1 MFKFLCSLIASI
13 LFIIFGL
20 INLLIWGSVILGMIF
35 CVSLATSLAIN
46 VSTILEETE
55 ENYESN

>member
-13 LFIIFGL
+13 LIIIFGM
-20 INLLIWGSVILGMIF
+20 INLTIWGSAILAMIL